1 MLLIISNLMIW
12 SVQWHGRW
20 WWQLCVSLFWRKADQ
35 LGLFVGKSNSLLTK
49 KKNLKKC
56 ISERKEKIKFKEYY
70 QLGLFVGKLGKLGEF
85 PSLLS
90 SPAPAQKLNVKSAPV
105 KFPIFNHMPIRD
117 ICPFF
122 SSNTIFGLIFLHAK
136 KRKLWQNWFRDK
148 TA

>member
-1 MLLIISNLMIW
+1 MEDDDDNYVYYYFDEKLTSWDCLWANPIPSLPKRKIW
-12 SVQWHGRW
+12 KNAYQ
-20 WWQLCVSLFWRKADQ
+20 KE
-35 LGLFVGKSNSLLTK
+35 K
-49 KKNLKKC
+49 K
-56 ISERKEKIKFKEYY
+56 KIKFKEYY

-122 SSNTIFGLIFLHAK
+122 STNTIFGLIFLHAK
-136 KRKLWQNWFRDK
+136 TRKLWQNWFRDK